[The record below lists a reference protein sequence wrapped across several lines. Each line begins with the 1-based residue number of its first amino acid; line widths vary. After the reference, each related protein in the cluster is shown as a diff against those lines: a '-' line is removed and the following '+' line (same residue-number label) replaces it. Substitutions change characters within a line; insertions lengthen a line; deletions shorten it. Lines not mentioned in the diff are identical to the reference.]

1 MKFTLVITALGFF
14 ATSATAIREWSYN
27 DHRRSVVLA
36 SLEQAKA
43 KHADL
48 CKRWD
53 GPRCLDDEDKPS
65 PWEMNYLER
74 KTAKIEKQEAEDA
87 VEKIH
92 ALWNKWNAEQVDMLS
107 KVKKGGKAYMAL
119 LEEIDQNNEAFQP
132 EDFTSVMCQRILR
145 LLNEL
150 VIMFPGTT
158 HPSPDTIPLALCLLF
173 RYRVALASTSPCEAT
188 VKYDVLCASERV
200 SAPIP
205 CYVSTPVSATQLSDA
220 TLIAL
225 SVHIAYKFL
234 ADDRKWLNLQHW
246 VRLLE
251 ANQRSILEAEISF
264 LKTIDYAVWV
274 RQEEFVHLRGA
285 FEGLWKEVFS
295 KSARPTPPDFV
306 LKRIRNL
313 TQIRP
318 GSEYT

>member
-1 MKFTLVITALGFF
+1 MTTSTFSHNTLPPLSPHQPYTAPFLARLSLFILHAPLTIVKSTLDT
-14 ATSATAIREWSYN
+14 ATHS
-27 DHRRSVVLA
+27 
-36 SLEQAKA
+36 
-43 KHADL
+43 
-48 CKRWD
+48 
-53 GPRCLDDEDKPS
+53 DK
-65 PWEMNYLER
+65 
-74 KTAKIEKQEAEDA
+74 
-87 VEKIH
+87 
-92 ALWNKWNAEQVDMLS
+92 LS
-107 KVKKGGKAYMAL
+107 QIG
-119 LEEIDQNNEAFQP
+119 QNSEAFQP
-132 EDFTSVMCQRILR
+132 EDFTSVMCQPILR

-188 VKYDVLCASERV
+188 AKYDVLCASERV

>member
-1 MKFTLVITALGFF
+1 PHQPYTAPFLARLGLFILHAPLAIVKSTLDTA
-14 ATSATAIREWSYN
+14 THS
-27 DHRRSVVLA
+27 
-36 SLEQAKA
+36 
-43 KHADL
+43 
-48 CKRWD
+48 
-53 GPRCLDDEDKPS
+53 DK
-65 PWEMNYLER
+65 
-74 KTAKIEKQEAEDA
+74 
-87 VEKIH
+87 
-92 ALWNKWNAEQVDMLS
+92 LS
-107 KVKKGGKAYMAL
+107 Q
-119 LEEIDQNNEAFQP
+119 IDQNNEAFQP

>member
-36 SLEQAKA
+36 SLEQGQSCLTSPAKA

-119 LEEIDQNNEAFQP
+119 LEEVS
-132 EDFTSVMCQRILR
+132 SVAA
-145 LLNEL
+145 
-150 VIMFPGTT
+150 V
-158 HPSPDTIPLALCLLF
+158 
-173 RYRVALASTSPCEAT
+173 
-188 VKYDVLCASERV
+188 
-200 SAPIP
+200 
-205 CYVSTPVSATQLSDA
+205 DA
-220 TLIAL
+220 VTGVDA
-225 SVHIAYKFL
+225 
-234 ADDRKWLNLQHW
+234 RC
-246 VRLLE
+246 
-251 ANQRSILEAEISF
+251 
-264 LKTIDYAVWV
+264 
-274 RQEEFVHLRGA
+274 RG
-285 FEGLWKEVFS
+285 S
-295 KSARPTPPDFV
+295 C
-306 LKRIRNL
+306 
-313 TQIRP
+313 
-318 GSEYT
+318 